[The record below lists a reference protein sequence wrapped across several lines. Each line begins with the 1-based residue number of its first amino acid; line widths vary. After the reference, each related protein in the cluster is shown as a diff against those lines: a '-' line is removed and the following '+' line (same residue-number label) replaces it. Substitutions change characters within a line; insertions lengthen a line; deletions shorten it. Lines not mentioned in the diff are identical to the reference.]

1 MEMKILEERIF
12 NKKGLRIEVS
22 LFLVASFSNY
32 MLFFANSFDHD
43 DDDENK
49 NKSTI
54 ILLKKRRLINFIF
67 KLRNNNL
74 SAKFVFENEM
84 NSSLLNV
91 TILAS
96 AFVQLNENTMYNK
109 INKPFFIQF
118 NNTKVLHVLWCIKF

>member
-74 SAKFVFENEM
+74 SAKFVFENKM
-84 NSSLLNV
+84 NSSLL
-91 TILAS
+91 TL
-96 AFVQLNENTMYNK
+96 LY
-109 INKPFFIQF
+109 
-118 NNTKVLHVLWCIKF
+118 